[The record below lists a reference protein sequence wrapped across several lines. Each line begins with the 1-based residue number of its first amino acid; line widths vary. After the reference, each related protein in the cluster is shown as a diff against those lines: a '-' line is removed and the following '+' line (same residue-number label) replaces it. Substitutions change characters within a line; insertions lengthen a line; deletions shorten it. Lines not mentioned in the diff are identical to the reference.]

1 LIAVDT
7 RRAFVR
13 QPNGPPVSRTGR
25 LSPFRPS
32 CAADQACC
40 HADDDGQ
47 RQPLL
52 IVVIPAKAG
61 TQGAPARRTADAHK
75 TALAWRAG
83 TNQRAVQPKRHH
95 ATNGRHEVSGSPS
108 LKPITALDGA
118 ATRGGFWPQR
128 WWVVMDFKIGIVPL
142 PVFVL
147 LLALIAGFTLTGRIP
162 SDLPMAIV
170 LLAMGGFTCAEIG
183 KRLPVLRNIGAAAIL
198 ATFIPSALAYYHL
211 LPAPILASVS
221 EFTKVSNFLYLFI
234 AAIIVGSIL
243 GMDRRVLIQ
252 GFIKIFVPL
261 GVGSI
266 VAGLVGTTVGVAMGM
281 SAYHTF
287 FFVVVPIMAGGVGE
301 GAIPLSIGYS
311 TLLNQAQGD
320 LFAQVLPPVMM
331 GSLTA
336 IILAGSLNYV
346 GKRYPHLTGEGRLQ
360 PPGEGAVILER
371 DEAVAKVADMYTIGA
386 ALVTAV
392 TLYLVGVLGQ
402 RLFDFPA
409 PVTMLFLA
417 VMLKLTQTVSPDL
430 QQGAYQVY
438 RFFSTVV
445 TYPLLFAIGVAL
457 TPWDKLMAAFQFGNI
472 ITIVSTVVTLMTTGF
487 FVGRW
492 MGMYPIE
499 TAVVNAC
506 HSGQGGT
513 GDVAILTAANRMALM
528 PFAQI
533 ATRIGGAITVTLTL
547 IVLSRL
553 V

>member
-1 LIAVDT
+1 M
-7 RRAFVR
+7 
-13 QPNGPPVSRTGR
+13 
-25 LSPFRPS
+25 
-32 CAADQACC
+32 
-40 HADDDGQ
+40 
-47 RQPLL
+47 
-52 IVVIPAKAG
+52 
-61 TQGAPARRTADAHK
+61 
-75 TALAWRAG
+75 
-83 TNQRAVQPKRHH
+83 
-95 ATNGRHEVSGSPS
+95 SGSPS
-108 LKPITALDGA
+108 LKPIIALEGKA
-118 ATRGGFWPQR
+118 PPESFWPR
-128 WWVVMDFKIGIVPL
+128 GWWAVVDYKIGIVPL
-142 PVFVL
+142 PVYLLVL
-147 LLALIAGFTLTGRIP
+147 VLIAGFTFTGTVP
-162 SDLPMAIV
+162 SDLPMSIV

-198 ATFIPSALAYYHL
+198 ATFIPSALSYYKL
-211 LPAPILASVS
+211 LPAQILASVT

-252 GFIKIFVPL
+252 GFLKIFVPL
-261 GVGSI
+261 GVGTV
-266 VAGLVGTTVGVAMGM
+266 VAGAVGTAIGIAMGM

-287 FFVVVPIMAGGVGE
+287 FFVVAPIMAGGIGE

-336 IILAGSLNYV
+336 IILAGTLNYV

-360 PPGEGAVILER
+360 PPGDDEVILPS
-371 DEAVAKVADMYTIGA
+371 EADAQVRSSDMYNIGA

-402 RLFDFPA
+402 RLLDFPA

-417 VMLKLTQTVSPDL
+417 VVLKLTQAVSPTL
-430 QQGAYQVY
+430 QHGAYQVY
-438 RFFSTVV
+438 RFFSTAV

-457 TPWDKLMAAFQFGNI
+457 TPWDKLMAAFQIANI
-472 ITIVSTVVTLMTTGF
+472 VTIVSTVVTLMGTGF
-487 FVGRW
+487 VVGRW

-547 IVLSRL
+547 VVLSRL
-553 V
+553 S